1 MLDRVVVHEGFAMR
15 FALVAGMLLLM
26 SGASF
31 AEAARFKIADGK
43 FIVAQGYCGI
53 CADSNRS
60 CQLGCNGSGACIQ
73 ACDLEYR
80 DCLRQNFCGRR

>member
-1 MLDRVVVHEGFAMR
+1 MLDRPVVNEGFAMR

-26 SGASF
+26 CGASF

-43 FIVAQGYCGI
+43 FIVAQSYCGI
-53 CADSNRS
+53 CVDSNRS